1 MNGGLRAGEV
11 RCARLKI
18 TQHEE
23 ELAVIDTITASLNA
37 LTLISVLALVA
48 LGLAIIFGLMDVIN
62 LAHGE
67 LVTVG
72 AYTVSVAQVSSGTH
86 YVAAFWIGLCLAPAV
101 GAAIGFAIEASII
114 RHLYQRP
121 LDTLLATF
129 GLSLVMQKGI
139 EFSFGAR
146 PQIVHTPISGAWPVF
161 GVDYPAY
168 RLFII
173 AMAAALIGISAVIFA
188 RTRIGLDLRAM
199 LQNKTMA
206 EALGIDTKRVGRIA
220 FCAGRALA
228 ATAGALVAP
237 LASVEAHL
245 GTFYIGKAFF
255 VVIIGGIGSIIGTI
269 AGSTLIG
276 GLETALSY
284 QIDPSAASALSL
296 AVAIVLIRIRPQ
308 GLLPGFSAAH
318 HVSGRR

>member
-1 MNGGLRAGEV
+1 
-11 RCARLKI
+11 
-18 TQHEE
+18 
-23 ELAVIDTITASLNA
+23 VIDIVIASLNA

-48 LGLAIIFGLMDVIN
+48 LGLAVIFGLMDVIN

-72 AYTVSVAQVSSGTH
+72 AYTISLEQVLGGVDH
-86 YVAAFWIGLCLAPAV
+86 VAAFWVGLCMAPVV
-101 GAAIGFAIEASII
+101 GAAIGFAIEALII
-114 RHLYQRP
+114 RHLYLRP

-129 GLSLVMQKGI
+129 GLSLILQKGI
-139 EFSFGAR
+139 ELGFGAR
-146 PQIVHTPISGAWPVF
+146 PQIVRTPISGAWPVF

-173 AMAAALIGISAVIFA
+173 AVAAILIGLSTLMFA
-188 RTRIGLDLRAM
+188 RTRVGLDLRAM
-199 LQNKTMA
+199 LQNRTMA
-206 EALGIDTKRVGRIA
+206 EALGIDTKRLGRMA
-220 FCAGRALA
+220 FCAGSALA

-255 VVIIGGIGSIIGTI
+255 VVIVGGVGSIVGTI
-269 AGSTLIG
+269 AGSALIG
-276 GLETALSY
+276 GLETLLSY
-284 QIDPSAASALSL
+284 RIDPSAASALSL
-296 AVAIVLIRIRPQ
+296 VVAIVLIRIRPQ

-318 HVSGRR
+318 HSSGRR